1 MKRVGRTGLGFGR
14 CQNVLLL
21 AVFSAI
27 TATLTIAKHQN
38 KVLTRPKLPLIDGLI
53 SKVMALVLAVTKI
66 NNTMIV

>member
-38 KVLTRPKLPLIDGLI
+38 KVLTRPKLPLIGGL
-53 SKVMALVLAVTKI
+53 KI
-66 NNTMIV
+66 YLK